1 MRTQRTKTLAGD
13 LYDALDP
20 ALSRLPGR
28 ARPRPLPGATPH
40 ARQSGKAAERSSD
53 AGWPRSPKARRSNHA
68 LPPPCEKRGIVD
80 IIVVDGRPQPDGVA
94 AQEFVVLTAA

>member
-1 MRTQRTKTLAGD
+1 
-13 LYDALDP
+13 
-20 ALSRLPGR
+20 
-28 ARPRPLPGATPH
+28 
-40 ARQSGKAAERSSD
+40 
-53 AGWPRSPKARRSNHA
+53 